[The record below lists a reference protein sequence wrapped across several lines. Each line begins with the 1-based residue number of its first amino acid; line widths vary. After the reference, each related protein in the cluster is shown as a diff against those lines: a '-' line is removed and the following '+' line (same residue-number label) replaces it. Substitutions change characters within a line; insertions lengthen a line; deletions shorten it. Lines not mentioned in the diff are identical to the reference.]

1 MNIAFFLTP
10 IFWTKDLLGDH
21 RWFADIN
28 PFFHM
33 IEVMRAPLLGSGIP
47 YTSFGFLLLVGLLG
61 TVSAIAALSRFRARV
76 PYWI

>member
-1 MNIAFFLTP
+1 
-10 IFWTKDLLGDH
+10 
-21 RWFADIN
+21 
-28 PFFHM
+28 M